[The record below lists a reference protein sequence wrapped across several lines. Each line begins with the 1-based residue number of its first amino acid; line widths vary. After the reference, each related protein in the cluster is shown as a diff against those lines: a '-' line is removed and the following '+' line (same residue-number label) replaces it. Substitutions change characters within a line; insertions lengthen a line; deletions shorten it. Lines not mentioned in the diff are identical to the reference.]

1 LLTPSFTRL
10 LRDAVVVAEL
20 VEDLLKEIQTP

>member
-1 LLTPSFTRL
+1 LLTAPFTRL

-20 VEDLLKEIQTP
+20 VEDLLKELQTP